1 MPNMHEWTTGIS
13 KIVSDG
19 ADEDLII
26 YGHRLTK
33 LIGQKSFVESTYL
46 MMTGRLPTP
55 GQAATLD
62 ALMTAA
68 IDHALTAAA
77 MIPRSFAS
85 YGTSTTAALAAGILL
100 FGNVA
105 GGAGEPLAREM
116 VERIAAVQVTKREV
130 SDDDL
135 RGIARSMVQEAGSKG
150 ERVPG
155 FGIPV
160 HKTDPRAP
168 VLLQVARD
176 NRVFGVYCR
185 LLIFLEEEVARVK
198 GRKIPINLDGVGA
211 AVVLDLGFHWQTAAA
226 FIMIPRTVSMLAHY
240 LEEKSQGT
248 RWRHVPASEVV
259 YTGPMPED

>member
-19 ADEDLII
+19 KDEDLII

-33 LIGQKSFVESTYL
+33 LIGQKSFVEATYL
-46 MMTGRLPTP
+46 MLTGRLPTP
-55 GQAATLD
+55 GQATTLD

-100 FGNVA
+100 FGNIA
-105 GGAGEPLAREM
+105 GGAGEPLARDI
-116 VERIAAVQVTKREV
+116 VDRVAAVQAVKGGV
-130 SDDDL
+130 SDEDL
-135 RGIARSMVQEAGSKG
+135 RGVARSMVREAEGKG

-160 HKTDPRAP
+160 HKADPRAP
-168 VLLQVARD
+168 VGLQVARD
-176 NRVFGVYCR
+176 NGVFDVYCR
-185 LLIFLEEEVARVK
+185 LLVFLEEERVRDPVSLNHLDALRALREPGRAGGGAR
-198 GRKIPINLDGVGA
+198 
-211 AVVLDLGFHWQTAAA
+211 
-226 FIMIPRTVSMLAHY
+226 
-240 LEEKSQGT
+240 
-248 RWRHVPASEVV
+248 
-259 YTGPMPED
+259 